1 MGSIPGLRALGY
13 QIRKVRHTDKYGC
26 RTGWNSTVSFDHAI
40 LAVDDGA
47 EGSVYK
53 GAALGESSSGLRLF
67 VTNFHEAGFA
77 AFTAE
82 AGRAALADAAERNLW
97 WTVNSIA

>member
-1 MGSIPGLRALGY
+1 MGSIPQLRALGY
-13 QIRKVRHTDKYGC
+13 QIREVRHTDKYGC
-26 RTGWNSTVSFDHAI
+26 RTGWNPTVSFDHAI

-82 AGRAALADAAERNLW
+82 AGRAALADDGGAKPVVD
-97 WTVNSIA
+97 VNSVA